1 MDGDQDFV
9 TITMD
14 PHRVI
19 VVLVFID
26 SRCELNIDVL
36 GDTRRNHSLL
46 LVANLKVVGLRG
58 QNVQSLRR
66 RRIIN
71 QSKFH
76 RVSLVRLEA
85 SEFHNTW

>member
-9 TITMD
+9 AITMN

-26 SRCELNIDVL
+26 SGSELNIDVL
-36 GDTRRNHSLL
+36 SDTRWNHSLL
-46 LVANLKVVGLRG
+46 LAANLEVGGLRG

-66 RRIIN
+66 WRIIN

-76 RVSLVRLEA
+76 RVGLVRLEA
-85 SEFHNTW
+85 CEFHNTW

>member
-1 MDGDQDFV
+1 MDGDQDLV

-26 SRCELNIDVL
+26 SGCELNIDVL

-46 LVANLKVVGLRG
+46 LVANLEVVGLRG

>member
-26 SRCELNIDVL
+26 SGSELNIDVL

-46 LVANLKVVGLRG
+46 LVANLEVVGLRG

-71 QSKFH
+71 QANFH

-85 SEFHNTW
+85 GEFHNTW

>member
-26 SRCELNIDVL
+26 SGSELNIDVL

-46 LVANLKVVGLRG
+46 LAVNPEQPEGCQA
-58 QNVQSLRR
+58 
-66 RRIIN
+66 
-71 QSKFH
+71 
-76 RVSLVRLEA
+76 VSR
-85 SEFHNTW
+85 